1 MNEIDD
7 YIDAAAALIDLE
19 IAPSHRPGVRG
30 FLGLARDMAALIDAV
45 PLNEDELALAPV
57 FLPPERS
64 E

>member
-19 IAPSHRPGVRG
+19 IAQSYRPGVRS
-30 FLGLARDMAALIDAV
+30 FLGLARDIAALLEAV

-57 FLPPERS
+57 YLPPERS
-64 E
+64 A